1 MKESGI
7 FAWLFQNIIIRKY
20 LVFTWNVSFFLK
32 MMKSVGHNIIWY
44 KYIDII
50 SFDTILWL
58 F

>member
-7 FAWLFQNIIIRKY
+7 FASLFQNIIIRKY